1 MGECRSLENLVLRRG
16 YDWIEDLGKSIYIY
30 LKTIEYTTYVS
41 CLNLRYDFND
51 YNQFMKISNI
61 NAQQVEK

>member
-1 MGECRSLENLVLRRG
+1 MTG
-16 YDWIEDLGKSIYIY
+16 IEDLGKSIYIY
-30 LKTIEYTTYVS
+30 LSTIEYTTYVS

-61 NAQQVEK
+61 NAQQQVEK